1 LPDSEDPHST
11 SENDRLVALD
21 QSVKDALAKRE
32 AEAKARADRAE
43 QAAAARTAGAA
54 WRIMID
60 LVAAVAVVGIIGYG
74 ADRLF
79 GTLPLGLL
87 AGLFFGFAIGMWRA
101 MTAANRLSAQPA
113 PPASGANGPD
123 GS

>member
-1 LPDSEDPHST
+1 MPDSEDPQTT
-11 SENDRLVALD
+11 SETDRLAALD

-32 AEAKARADRAE
+32 AEAKEHADRAE
-43 QAAAARTAGAA
+43 KAAAARTAGAA

-60 LVAAVAVVGIIGYG
+60 LVAAVSVTGVIGYG

-87 AGLFFGFAIGMWRA
+87 AGLVFGFALGMWRA
-101 MTAANRLSAQPA
+101 ATAANRLSAPPA
-113 PPASGANGPD
+113 PPAPGQDAPGGP
-123 GS
+123 